1 MYLMEFRLHTR
12 QMDALTSPA
21 TEIMYGGAAGG
32 GKSYFM
38 RMAALA
44 FAYDIPGLQVYLF
57 RRAFPDLE
65 KNHVYGDSGLLAT
78 MQPWIEK
85 GWAKYNGTKHIVELK
100 NGSNIFLCHLNSRA
114 DLINYQGAEIHLLLI
129 DEGTQFEDDEYR
141 YLRARVRLGGM
152 GAKIPEQWRGRFPR
166 IYMSANPGGVGHM
179 WVKAGWI
186 DGGLPMEIRRMPKE
200 EGGMLRQYIPAVMS
214 DNPTLDADYGDKL
227 SGLGSPEMVKAW
239 REGNWDVVAGTALE
253 MLSRERHS
261 VRRFKIPGHWTR
273 IMGMDWGTAK
283 PFAIGWYGVV
293 EGDTRIVGKDGGKD
307 VYLPDGALVK
317 YREFYGWNGKADT
330 GCRKDAAQVARELLT
345 MEDQDEKIDYRVADS
360 AMWAQTDGP
369 SPQENMYTGSGRKV
383 LLRQAVKDRTMNYQE
398 IRARLNGVDGRPM
411 LYFMEDMKQTW
422 RTVPGLQLDDLNP
435 EKGPDTTQEDHI
447 YDEISYVCRSRPFV
461 TTAETRAEV
470 AFKRHMKEAK
480 KQAKVRMTPR

>member
-1 MYLMEFRLHTR
+1 MEFNLHRR
-12 QMDALTSPA
+12 QMDALTSTA

-32 GKSYFM
+32 GKSFFM

-65 KNHVYGDSGLLAT
+65 KNHVYGESGLLAT

-85 GWAKYNGTKHIVELK
+85 GWAKYNGTKHIIELK

-152 GAKIPEQWRGRFPR
+152 AAKIPEQWRGRFPR

-179 WVKAGWI
+179 WVKAGFI
-186 DGGLPMEIRRMPKE
+186 DGALPMEIRKMPPE
-200 EGGMLRQYIPAVMS
+200 EGGMMRQYIPALMA

-253 MLSRERHS
+253 MLSRGVHG
-261 VRRFKIPGHWTR
+261 VRRFPIPEHWTR

-283 PFAIGWYGVV
+283 PFSIGWYAVV
-293 EGDTRIVGKDGGKD
+293 EGDTLIKGKAGAEDK
-307 VYLPDGALVK
+307 YLPDGALVK
-317 YREFYGWNGKADT
+317 YREYYGWNGKPDV
-330 GCRKDAAQVARELLT
+330 GCRKDAATVARELIG
-345 MEDQDEKIDYRVADS
+345 MEEGERIDYRVADS

-383 LLRQAVKDRTMNYQE
+383 VLRQATKERMVNYQE
-398 IRARLNGVDGRPM
+398 VRARLNGSEGRPM
-411 LYFMEDMKQTW
+411 LYFMEDMKHTW
-422 RTVPGLQLDDLNP
+422 RTLPGLQLDDINP
-435 EKGPDTTQEDHI
+435 EKGPDSTMEDHV
-447 YDEISYVCRSRPFV
+447 YDEVSYTVRSRPFI
-461 TTAETRAEV
+461 TTAETRAER
-470 AFKRHMKEAK
+470 AFKRHMKEAR
-480 KQAKVRMTPR
+480 KVTKMVPR